1 MVHTVLC
8 WLTSAPLC
16 PVCSNI
22 FARTLTEGGK
32 SQPIKPTPGLPGA
45 QAGAAGG
52 LLAIVATVGGI
63 LFVCNLCLLYC
74 YVKRRAGKQLH
85 GEPTDLSLLLRLA
98 TTWGAT
104 HDDPVGAGGARG
116 VARHHHRHRRHR
128 RRPLA
133 LPQRR
138 PPLLL
143 CPQPQGRAGHGH
155 IVRGWVVERPL
166 LLTPP
171 LLLILTNTN
180 TNTLPLLLNFLQ
192 YRIVLRLITS
202 V

>member
-1 MVHTVLC
+1 MWCTQFYVGWRRRLC
-8 WLTSAPLC
+8 VQFVQTFLP
-16 PVCSNI
+16 
-22 FARTLTEGGK
+22 AR
-32 SQPIKPTPGLPGA
+32 SQRGVSHSQLSRLLVFRGPKRGLPGDSWRSWPRWEGSSSCA
-45 QAGAAGG
+45 TSASSTATSSGG
-52 LLAIVATVGGI
+52 LASNSTVS
-63 LFVCNLCLLYC
+63 
-74 YVKRRAGKQLH
+74 QL
-85 GEPTDLSLLLRLA
+85 TSLLLRLS

-155 IVRGWVVERPL
+155 LVRGWVVERPL
-166 LLTPP
+166 LLT
-171 LLLILTNTN
+171 LLLPLILTLFPCCSTSYNTA
-180 TNTLPLLLNFLQ
+180 LFFVWLHL
-192 YRIVLRLITS
+192 
-202 V
+202 